1 MDILSLIQEA
11 RTEFAKGSKEGR
23 TKGLTSGKKV
33 HSRAEKSKVPVE
45 GSIRK
50 GATKHP
56 VGTVFTTKAA
66 DRLYVVTQAGENK
79 KDKESTYAGGKTA
92 KGFTPGAKNLT
103 TGANLQD
110 VNKFG
115 KRRRQEVR
123 GESEAA
129 RRKRKRQQELQ
140 NKGSK

>member
-11 RTEFAKGSKEGR
+11 RTERAKGSSEGR

-45 GSIRK
+45 KSIRV

-56 VGTVFTTKAA
+56 VGTTFTTKNA
-66 DRLYVVTQAGENK
+66 DRLYVVTKAGDNK

-103 TGANLQD
+103 TGASLKD
-110 VNKFG
+110 VNDFG
-115 KRRRQEVR
+115 KRRRKEVR
-123 GESEAA
+123 G
-129 RRKRKRQQELQ
+129 
-140 NKGSK
+140 SKTTKDKQ